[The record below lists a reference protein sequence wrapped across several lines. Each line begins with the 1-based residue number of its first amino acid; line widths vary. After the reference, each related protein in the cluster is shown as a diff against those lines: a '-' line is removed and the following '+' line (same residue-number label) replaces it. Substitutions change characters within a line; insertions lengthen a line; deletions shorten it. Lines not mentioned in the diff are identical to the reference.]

1 MCRNQEGLGS
11 LVETAI
17 YVLLGFLTALLG
29 ALISVPA
36 ISRRAFRLAEARA
49 RLLAPAS
56 AAQARADLD
65 ALRGR
70 HAIELT
76 LVERQASSAAEAS
89 ASAQIELGRRANEIF
104 ARDQVIGERDAEI
117 ARQRAEISGLLGE
130 LRTSGTDNAALQLG
144 LHDLTGQ
151 RDAASTSH
159 AHAMT
164 QIASHEARGE
174 ENRATIAM
182 LETRIAALSFE
193 LADVK
198 RKAEGAAERAGS
210 RIAELENHL
219 EASRSHARSLAS
231 RLASLEATHA
241 ALKTEADGRGAEA
254 SRLRER
260 LVELEPRLANSESDR
275 ETLSLESSRQS
286 ARASERVADLQRLLV
301 LRREE
306 NERLTER
313 LATTAARENEL
324 TMRIQALTA
333 ARADAEGA
341 LRAARSE
348 NDAIMQE
355 MDLAREP
362 RGASARP
369 ARSSANGDQMLRQA
383 IIRLGR
389 KLANGG
395 ADVPGPGEAEI
406 IAFSPRDPFTNFG
419 VEDERSSKAPHV
431 SEA

>member
-1 MCRNQEGLGS
+1 M
-11 LVETAI
+11 VETAI
-17 YVLLGFLTALLG
+17 YVLLGFLTASLC

-49 RLLAPAS
+49 RLLAPVS

-65 ALRGR
+65 AMRGR

-76 LVERQASSAAEAS
+76 LVERRASADAEA
-89 ASAQIELGRRANEIF
+89 ATAAQIELGRRANEIF
-104 ARDQVIGERDAEI
+104 GRDQVIGERDAEI
-117 ARQRAEISGLLGE
+117 QRQRAEISGILGE
-130 LRTSGTDNAALQLG
+130 LRTSDTNNAALQVG
-144 LHDLTGQ
+144 HYDLTRQ
-151 RDAASTSH
+151 RDASSASL
-159 AHAMT
+159 AGAMT
-164 QIASHEARGE
+164 QIARHEAHGE

-182 LETRIAALSFE
+182 LETRITALSIE
-193 LADVK
+193 LADLK
-198 RKAEGAAERAGS
+198 RNADNAANRARA
-210 RIAELENHL
+210 RIAELENQH
-219 EASRSHARSLAS
+219 EASRSHTRSLAE

-260 LVELEPRLANSESDR
+260 LVELEPRLATSESER
-275 ETLSLESSRQS
+275 EALSLESSRQS
-286 ARASERVADLQRLLV
+286 VRASERVTDLQRLLV

-313 LATTAARENEL
+313 LAIAAARENEM
-324 TMRIQALTA
+324 TMRVQALTA

-348 NDAIMQE
+348 NEAILQD
-355 MDLAREP
+355 MDFAREP
-362 RGASARP
+362 RPAAGRSAR
-369 ARSSANGDQMLRQA
+369 SLANGDQMLRQA

-389 KLANGG
+389 KLANGAV
-395 ADVPGPGEAEI
+395 ADIAGPGEAEI
-406 IAFSPRDPFTNFG
+406 IAFNPRDPVIAFSA
-419 VEDERSSKAPHV
+419 EDDRSKKAPHA

>member
-1 MCRNQEGLGS
+1 M
-11 LVETAI
+11 VETAI
-17 YVLLGFLTALLG
+17 YVLLGFLTALLC

-56 AAQARADLD
+56 AEQACADLD

-76 LVERQASSAAEAS
+76 LVERRALAAGDAT
-89 ASAQIELGRRANEIF
+89 AAAQIELGRRANEIF
-104 ARDQVIGERDAEI
+104 DRDQVIGERDAEI
-117 ARQRAEISGLLGE
+117 QRQRAEISGLLGE
-130 LRTSGTDNAALQLG
+130 LRTSGTDNAALQVG
-144 LHDLTGQ
+144 LHDLTWQ
-151 RDAASTSH
+151 RDAASASH

-164 QIASHEARGE
+164 QIAAHEARGE
-174 ENRATIAM
+174 ENRATMAM
-182 LETRIAALSFE
+182 LETRIAARSIE

-198 RKAEGAAERAGS
+198 RRAENAAERAQS
-210 RIAELENHL
+210 RVAELENHL
-219 EASRSHARSLAS
+219 EASRSNARSLAA

-260 LVELEPRLANSESDR
+260 LVELEPRLATSESER
-275 ETLSLESSRQS
+275 EALSLESSRQS
-286 ARASERVADLQRLLV
+286 VRASERVTDLQRLLA

-313 LATTAARENEL
+313 LAMAAARENEL

-348 NDAIMQE
+348 NEAIMRE
-355 MDLAREP
+355 MDLARES
-362 RGASARP
+362 RSAAARP
-369 ARSSANGDQMLRQA
+369 VRSSANGDQMLRQA

-389 KLANGG
+389 KLANGSV
-395 ADVPGPGEAEI
+395 ADIPGPGEAEI
-406 IAFSPRDPFTNFG
+406 IAFNPRDPVLPFG
-419 VEDERSSKAPHV
+419 VEDERSNKAPHA

>member
-1 MCRNQEGLGS
+1 M
-11 LVETAI
+11 VETAI
-17 YVLLGFLTALLG
+17 YVLLGFLAALLL

-56 AAQARADLD
+56 VEQARADLD
-65 ALRGR
+65 ALRGK

-76 LVERQASSAAEAS
+76 LVERRASADADAS

-104 ARDQVIGERDAEI
+104 GRDQIIGERDAEI
-117 ARQRAEISGLLGE
+117 QRQRAEISGLLSD
-130 LRTSGTDNAALQLG
+130 LRTSATDNAAFHIG
-144 LHDLTGQ
+144 LHDLTRQ
-151 RDAASTSH
+151 RDAASASH
-159 AHAMT
+159 ADAMK
-164 QIASHEARGE
+164 QVASHEARGE

-182 LETRIAALSFE
+182 LETRLAALSFE

-198 RKAEGAAERAGS
+198 RKSEGAAERAKS
-210 RIAELENHL
+210 RISELESHH
-219 EASRSHARSLAS
+219 EASRSHARSTAE

-254 SRLRER
+254 ARLRER
-260 LVELEPRLANSESDR
+260 LVELEPRLVSSESNR
-275 ETLSLESSRQS
+275 EALSLESTRQS
-286 ARASERVADLQRLLV
+286 SRAAERVADLQRLV
-301 LRREE
+301 QLRREE
-306 NERLTER
+306 NESLNER
-313 LATTAARENEL
+313 LGAAAARENEL

-348 NDAIMQE
+348 NEAILQ
-355 MDLAREP
+355 DLGIAREP
-362 RGASARP
+362 RGPGAKPSRTN
-369 ARSSANGDQMLRQA
+369 ANGDQMLRQA

-389 KLANGG
+389 KLAKSGV
-395 ADVPGPGEAEI
+395 AEIAGPGEAEI
-406 IAFSPRDPFTNFG
+406 IAFNPRDPVIAFG
-419 VEDERSSKAPHV
+419 AEEDRSKKAPHV

>member
-1 MCRNQEGLGS
+1 

-17 YVLLGFLTALLG
+17 YVLLGFLAALLL

-56 AAQARADLD
+56 VEQARADLD
-65 ALRGR
+65 ALRGK

-76 LVERQASSAAEAS
+76 LVERRASVAADASAA
-89 ASAQIELGRRANEIF
+89 AQIELGRRANEIF
-104 ARDQVIGERDAEI
+104 GRDKIISERDAEI
-117 ARQRAEISGLLGE
+117 QRQRDEISELLGD
-130 LRTSGTDNAALQLG
+130 LRTSGTDNAALHIG
-144 LHDLTGQ
+144 LHDLTRQ
-151 RDAASTSH
+151 RDAASASN
-159 AHAMT
+159 ADAMK
-164 QIASHEARGE
+164 QVASHEARGE

-182 LETRIAALSFE
+182 LETRLAALSIE

-198 RKAEGAAERAGS
+198 RKSEGAAERAKS
-210 RIAELENHL
+210 RISELESYH
-219 EASRSHARSLAS
+219 EASRSHARSTAE

-254 SRLRER
+254 ARLRER
-260 LVELEPRLANSESDR
+260 LVELEPRLVSSESNR
-275 ETLSLESSRQS
+275 EALSLESTRQS
-286 ARASERVADLQRLLV
+286 SRAAERVADLQRLV
-301 LRREE
+301 QLRREE
-306 NERLTER
+306 NESLNER
-313 LATTAARENEL
+313 LSTAAARENEL

-348 NDAIMQE
+348 NEAILQ
-355 MDLAREP
+355 DLGIAREP
-362 RGASARP
+362 RGAATKPSRAH
-369 ARSSANGDQMLRQA
+369 ANGDQMLRQA

-389 KLANGG
+389 KLAKSGV
-395 ADVPGPGEAEI
+395 AEIAGPGEAEI
-406 IAFSPRDPFTNFG
+406 IAFNPRDAVIAFG
-419 VEDERSSKAPHV
+419 AEEDRSKKAPHA